1 MASDDRK
8 IKPKPASKND
18 ALAKNKS
25 TPDAAPSKAEDG
37 EKDADLSAGYN
48 RGEGQKPVSK
58 AYRDNWNR
66 IFAKKKKR

>member
-8 IKPKPASKND
+8 GNTKPAPKND
-18 ALAKNKS
+18 ALPKNKS
-25 TPDAAPSKAEDG
+25 TPDALPSKAEGG
-37 EKDADLSAGYN
+37 EKDADLSSGYN

-58 AYRDNWNR
+58 AYKDNWNR